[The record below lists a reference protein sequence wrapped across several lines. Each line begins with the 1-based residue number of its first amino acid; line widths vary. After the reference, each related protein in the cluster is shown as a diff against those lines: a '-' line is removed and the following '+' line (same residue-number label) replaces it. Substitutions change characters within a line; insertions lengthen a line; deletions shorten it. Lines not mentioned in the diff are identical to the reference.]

1 MKPRT
6 WTKRLTG
13 LFLSVAVFITAWG
26 SMTANAG
33 AAPQADL
40 QLAASSAILVE
51 VSTGKV
57 LYSSNP
63 DQPLP
68 PASMSKMMTE
78 YLVHEAVKQKK
89 INWDDKVPVSEYA
102 FYIAKMPDSSGV
114 YLNMGESHTVKELYK
129 AMAVV
134 SANDATVLLAE
145 RIAGSEPNFV
155 AMMNKKAQELG
166 MKNTKFVTSTG
177 LPANELGPYSVK
189 TDQTENLM
197 SARDSAILARALI
210 RDFPEALEISKIPR
224 LTFRAGMPNEM
235 KKPNYNWMLPGL
247 NQYYEGVDGLKTGH
261 TDAARYCFTGT
272 AVRGDMRLISVIM
285 GAGSETKR
293 FVETKK
299 LLDYGF
305 SNFKLTKQLDKGVPI
320 KGYETAPV
328 KNGVELTVPAVTSNA
343 VMTLT
348 KIGSESKFTPTV
360 TFQELTAPLKKD
372 QVIGKVAFVEEGTKE
387 TDYLQPEDMAKAG
400 VDLVAGQEVEEGS
413 WIRLFFRSIIQFF
426 SNIFSSLTGK

>member
-261 TDAARYCFTGT
+261 TDAARYCFGT

-328 KNGVELTVPAVTSNA
+328 KNGVELTVLSSYKQCGNDSDKNRVREQIHPNRHVPGAHCSIEKRSGNRKGSLCRRGNKRNRLPAA
-343 VMTLT
+343 R
-348 KIGSESKFTPTV
+348 GH
-360 TFQELTAPLKKD
+360 
-372 QVIGKVAFVEEGTKE
+372 
-387 TDYLQPEDMAKAG
+387 
-400 VDLVAGQEVEEGS
+400 GQGWSRPRS
-413 WIRLFFRSIIQFF
+413 WTRSRGRQ
-426 SNIFSSLTGK
+426 LDPPVLPQHHPVL